1 MPPQT
6 PTEPQVLPPTP
17 TLRVRWWNRL
27 GVQAAGVIALV
38 TLVSGAV
45 LIVTSLRAQQAYL
58 TAEVL
63 RGAAQFSDTI
73 KASTYHFMLSNDR
86 AAAYRTMD
94 MIGRLRGI
102 EQVRMLNKEGRVTF
116 STDRAEEGRLVDKRA
131 EACYACH
138 AAGQP
143 LVRLN
148 MPSRSRIFR
157 RNNHRVLAMITP
169 IYNEATCSSA
179 SCHVHPA
186 ARPVL
191 GVVDIAMSLE
201 DEDHAVAALGRKT
214 TVFSVIGV
222 LLLAVAVGLFF
233 RGRVIRPIGEIVAAT
248 ERVAQ
253 GDLGHQIRM
262 RQTDEIGRLAASFNQ
277 MTTSL
282 GQAHDELR
290 QLNETLERQV
300 EERTNALKSAQAQL
314 IQSEKMSSLGKLAA
328 SVAHE
333 INNPLAGILTY
344 AKLLIRMHEEGEL
357 NEKMRENCT
366 RNLRLVQRETER
378 CSGIVRNLLDFAR
391 QRPPSLKELDVSAVV
406 EEALSLL
413 AHRLQM
419 QNVTLA
425 KDLPPTP
432 LVKADFG
439 QLRQSFV
446 NIALNACEAM
456 ATGGSLTVT
465 SRDVGSKVEVR
476 MTDTGPGIAP
486 ALLPRILDP
495 FFTTKEKGTG
505 LGLSVVYGIIERHGG
520 TLEIESALGEGTT
533 VIVRLPT
540 CVIARSATLAQV
552 DMKDTALCHDCESRY
567 AEIRKQGHQHDE

>member
-1 MPPQT
+1 M
-6 PTEPQVLPPTP
+6 E
-17 TLRVRWWNRL
+17 
-27 GVQAAGVIALV
+27 
-38 TLVSGAV
+38 
-45 LIVTSLRAQQAYL
+45 
-58 TAEVL
+58 
-63 RGAAQFSDTI
+63 
-73 KASTYHFMLSNDR
+73 
-86 AAAYRTMD
+86 

-116 STDRAEEGRLVDKRA
+116 STDNSEVGRLVDKRA

-148 MPSRSRIFR
+148 MPSRSRIFT

-169 IYNEATCSSA
+169 IYNEPSCWSA
-179 SCHVHPA
+179 ACHEHPA
-186 ARPVL
+186 GKPVL
-191 GVVDIAMSLE
+191 GGVAIAMSLE
-201 DEDHAVAALGRKT
+201 DEDNAVAALGRKT
-214 TVFSVIGV
+214 TFFSAIGV
-222 LLLAVAVGLFF
+222 LLLAVAVGAFF
-233 RGRVIRPIGEIVAAT
+233 RGRIIRPIGEIVAAT

-253 GDLGHQIRM
+253 GDLTHPIGM
-262 RQTDEIGRLAASFNQ
+262 RRTDEVGLLAASFDQ

-290 QLNETLERQV
+290 QLNESLERQV
-300 EERTNALKSAQAQL
+300 EDRTNALRSAQAQL

-344 AKLLIRMHEEGEL
+344 AKLLIRLHEEGEL
-357 NEKMRENCT
+357 TEKARESCT

-378 CSGIVRNLLDFAR
+378 CSAIVRNLLDFAR
-391 QRPPSLKELDVSAVV
+391 QRPPSLKDIDVSTVV

-413 AHRLQM
+413 SHRLLM
-419 QNVTLA
+419 QNVSLQ
-425 KDLPPTP
+425 KDLPPMP

-456 ATGGSLTVT
+456 TKGGSLTVVT
-465 SRDVGSKVEVR
+465 RAMGTMVEVR

-486 ALLPRILDP
+486 EHLSHILDP

-520 TLEIESALGEGTT
+520 TLDVQSQLGQGTT
-533 VIVRLPT
+533 VVARLPI
-540 CVIARSATLAQV
+540 VAPAPAAGGSAAV
-552 DMKDTALCHDCESRY
+552 
-567 AEIRKQGHQHDE
+567 

>member
-1 MPPQT
+1 MSPEAPIPPKDAQAA
-6 PTEPQVLPPTP
+6 PS
-17 TLRVRWWNRL
+17 LRVQWWNRL
-27 GVQAAGVIALV
+27 GIQAAVVIALV

-45 LIVTSLRAQQAYL
+45 LIVMSLRAQQAYL

-73 KASTYHFMLSNDR
+73 KASTYHFMLSDER
-86 AAAYRTMD
+86 AAAYRTME

-116 STDRAEEGRLVDKRA
+116 STDNSEVGRLVDKRA

-148 MPSRSRIFR
+148 MPSRSRIFT

-169 IYNEATCSSA
+169 IYNEPSCSSA
-179 SCHVHPA
+179 ACHEHPA
-186 ARPVL
+186 GKPVL

-201 DEDHAVAALGRKT
+201 DEDNAVAALGRKT
-214 TVFSVIGV
+214 TFFSAIGV
-222 LLLAVAVGLFF
+222 LLLAVVVGVFF
-233 RGRVIRPIGEIVAAT
+233 RSRIIRPIGEIVAAT

-253 GDLGHQIRM
+253 GDLAHPIGM
-262 RQTDEIGRLAASFNQ
+262 RRTDEVGRLAASFDQ

-290 QLNETLERQV
+290 QLNENLERQV
-300 EERTNALKSAQAQL
+300 EERTNALRSAQAQL

-344 AKLLIRMHEEGEL
+344 AKLLIRIHEEGEL
-357 NEKMRENCT
+357 TEKMRESCA

-378 CSGIVRNLLDFAR
+378 CSAIVRNLLDFAR
-391 QRPPSLKELDVSAVV
+391 QRTPTLKEVDVSAVV
-406 EEALSLL
+406 EESLTLL

-419 QNVTLA
+419 QNVALE
-425 KDLPPTP
+425 KDLPPLP
-432 LVKADFG
+432 FVRADFG

-456 ATGGSLTVT
+456 ATGGTLTVAA
-465 SRDVGSKVEVR
+465 RLVGTTVEVR
-476 MTDTGPGIAP
+476 IRDTGPGILP
-486 ALLPRILDP
+486 DVLPRILDP

-505 LGLSVVYGIIERHGG
+505 LGLSVVDGIIDRHGG
-520 TLEIESALGEGTT
+520 SLTIESQVGEGTT
-533 VIVRLPT
+533 VVVRLP
-540 CVIARSATLAQV
+540 VMAAASPAAPV
-552 DMKDTALCHDCESRY
+552 PA
-567 AEIRKQGHQHDE
+567 AG

>member
-1 MPPQT
+1 MPSEAAPPSAGSPSPQ
-6 PTEPQVLPPTP
+6 
-17 TLRVRWWNRL
+17 LRVNWWNRL
-27 GVQAAGVIALV
+27 GVKAAAGIALV
-38 TLVSGAV
+38 TLACGAFLV
-45 LIVTSLRAQQAYL
+45 FLSLRTQQSYL
-58 TAEVL
+58 TGEVA

-73 KASTYHFMLSNDR
+73 KAATYHFMLADERMS
-86 AAAYRTMD
+86 AYRTME
-94 MIGRLRGI
+94 MIGQLKGI

-116 STDRAEEGRLVDKRA
+116 STDKAETGRLVDKRA

-148 MPSRSRIFR
+148 VPSRTRIFTR
-157 RNNHRVLAMITP
+157 DGHRVVGMITP
-169 IYNEATCSSA
+169 IYNEPSCSTA

-186 ARPVL
+186 EKQVL

-201 DEDHAVAALGRKT
+201 DEDRAVADLGRRTTLVSALG
-214 TVFSVIGV
+214 I
-222 LLLAVAVGLFF
+222 LILAVTVGLFV
-233 RGRVIRPIGEIVAAT
+233 RGYVIHPVGEIVAAT

-253 GDLGHQIRM
+253 GEFEQPVRM
-262 RQTDEIGRLAASFNQ
+262 RRTDEIGRLAASFND

-282 GQAHDELR
+282 QQARNDLQR
-290 QLNETLERQV
+290 LNENLERQV

-344 AKLLIRMHEEGEL
+344 AKLLLRMHEEGEL
-357 NEKMRENCT
+357 SEKARESCA

-378 CSGIVRNLLDFAR
+378 CSAIVRNLLDFAR
-391 QRPPSLKELDVSAVV
+391 QRPPSLKEVDVSAVV

-419 QNVTLA
+419 QNVTLE
-425 KDLPPTP
+425 KSLPPMP
-432 LVKADFG
+432 LIKADFG

-456 ATGGSLTVT
+456 SKGGALTVA
-465 SRDVGSKVEVR
+465 SRVVGNLIEVR
-476 MTDTGPGIAP
+476 VADTGPGIAP
-486 ALLPRILDP
+486 EHLSRILDP

-505 LGLSVVYGIIERHGG
+505 LGLSVVYGIIDRHGG
-520 TLEIESALGEGTT
+520 TLDIASEVGRGTT
-533 VIVRLPT
+533 VCVRLPIASPT
-540 CVIARSATLAQV
+540 AATAAGPGQQQAASGEPAAAARS
-552 DMKDTALCHDCESRY
+552 
-567 AEIRKQGHQHDE
+567 

>member
-1 MPPQT
+1 MPPEAPIQ
-6 PTEPQVLPPTP
+6 PQDAQAAPS
-17 TLRVRWWNRL
+17 LRVQWWNRL
-27 GVQAAGVIALV
+27 GIQAAVVIALV

-45 LIVTSLRAQQAYL
+45 LVVMSLRAQQAYL

-73 KASTYHFMLSNDR
+73 KASTYHFMLSDER
-86 AAAYRTMD
+86 AAAYRTME

-116 STDRAEEGRLVDKRA
+116 STDNSEVGRLVDKRA

-148 MPSRSRIFR
+148 MPSRSRIFT

-169 IYNEATCSSA
+169 IYNEPSCWSA
-179 SCHVHPA
+179 ACHEHPA
-186 ARPVL
+186 GKPVL

-201 DEDHAVAALGRKT
+201 DEDNAVAALGRKT
-214 TVFSVIGV
+214 TFFSAIGV
-222 LLLAVAVGLFF
+222 LLLAVAVGAFF
-233 RGRVIRPIGEIVAAT
+233 RGRIIRPIGEIVAAT

-253 GDLGHQIRM
+253 GDLTHPIGM
-262 RQTDEIGRLAASFNQ
+262 RRTDEVGLLAASFDQ

-290 QLNETLERQV
+290 QLNESLERQV
-300 EERTNALKSAQAQL
+300 EDRTNALRSAQAQL

-344 AKLLIRMHEEGEL
+344 AKLLIRIHEEGEL
-357 NEKMRENCT
+357 TEKMRESCT

-378 CSGIVRNLLDFAR
+378 CSAIVRNLLDFAR
-391 QRPPSLKELDVSAVV
+391 QRTPTLKEVDVSAVV
-406 EEALSLL
+406 EESLTLL

-419 QNVTLA
+419 QNVALE
-425 KDLPPTP
+425 KDLPPLP
-432 LVKADFG
+432 FVRADFG

-456 ATGGSLTVT
+456 ATGGTLTVT
-465 SRDVGSKVEVR
+465 ARLVGTNVEVR
-476 MTDTGPGIAP
+476 VRDTGPGILP
-486 ALLPRILDP
+486 DVLPRILDP

-505 LGLSVVYGIIERHGG
+505 LGLSVVDGIIDRHGG
-520 TLEIESALGEGTT
+520 SLSIDSQVGEGTT
-533 VIVRLPT
+533 VVVQLP
-540 CVIARSATLAQV
+540 VMASAPPGA
-552 DMKDTALCHDCESRY
+552 TAPT
-567 AEIRKQGHQHDE
+567 AG

>member
-1 MPPQT
+1 MPPEAPIQ
-6 PTEPQVLPPTP
+6 PQDAQAAPS
-17 TLRVRWWNRL
+17 LRVQWWNRL
-27 GVQAAGVIALV
+27 GIQAAVVIALV

-45 LIVTSLRAQQAYL
+45 LVVMSLRAQQAYL

-73 KASTYHFMLSNDR
+73 KASTYHFMLSDER
-86 AAAYRTMD
+86 AAAYRTME

-116 STDRAEEGRLVDKRA
+116 STDNSEVGRLVDKRA

-148 MPSRSRIFR
+148 MPSRSRIFT

-169 IYNEATCSSA
+169 IYNEPSCWSA
-179 SCHVHPA
+179 ACHEHPA
-186 ARPVL
+186 GKPVL

-201 DEDHAVAALGRKT
+201 DEDNAVAALGRKT
-214 TVFSVIGV
+214 TFFSAIGV
-222 LLLAVAVGLFF
+222 LLLAVAVGAFF
-233 RGRVIRPIGEIVAAT
+233 RGRIIRPIGEIVAAT

-253 GDLGHQIRM
+253 GDLTHPIGM
-262 RQTDEIGRLAASFNQ
+262 RRTDEVGLLAASFDQ

-290 QLNETLERQV
+290 QLNESLERQV
-300 EERTNALKSAQAQL
+300 EDRTNALRSAQAQL

-344 AKLLIRMHEEGEL
+344 AKLLIRIHEEGEL
-357 NEKMRENCT
+357 TEKMRESCT

-378 CSGIVRNLLDFAR
+378 CSAIVRNLLDFAR
-391 QRPPSLKELDVSAVV
+391 QRTPTLKEVDVSAVV
-406 EEALSLL
+406 EESLTLL

-419 QNVTLA
+419 QNVALE
-425 KDLPPTP
+425 KELPPLP
-432 LVKADFG
+432 FVRADFG

-456 ATGGSLTVT
+456 ATGGTLTVT
-465 SRDVGSKVEVR
+465 ARLVGTNVEVR
-476 MTDTGPGIAP
+476 VRDTGPGILP
-486 ALLPRILDP
+486 DVLPRILDP

-505 LGLSVVYGIIERHGG
+505 LGLSVVDGIIDRHGG
-520 TLEIESALGEGTT
+520 SLSIDSQVGEGTT
-533 VIVRLPT
+533 VVVQLP
-540 CVIARSATLAQV
+540 VMASAPPGA
-552 DMKDTALCHDCESRY
+552 TAPT
-567 AEIRKQGHQHDE
+567 AG

>member
-1 MPPQT
+1 MTPHTHTQAQDPPAV
-6 PTEPQVLPPTP
+6 PSLG
-17 TLRVRWWNRL
+17 LRWWTRL
-27 GVQAAGVIALV
+27 GFQAAGVIALV

-73 KASTYHFMLSNDR
+73 KASTYHFMLSDER

-94 MIGRLRGI
+94 LVGRLRGI

-116 STDRAEEGRLVDKRA
+116 STDRAEEGRFVDKRA

-148 MPSRSRIFR
+148 TPSRSRIFT
-157 RNNHRVLAMITP
+157 RNNHRVLGMITP
-169 IYNEATCSSA
+169 IYNEPNCTSA

-186 ARPVL
+186 DKPVL

-201 DEDHAVAALGRKT
+201 DEDNAVASLGRQT

-222 LLLAVAVGLFF
+222 LLLAIAVGLFF
-233 RGRVIRPIGEIVAAT
+233 RGRVIRPIGEIAAAT

-253 GDLGHQIRM
+253 GDLGHQIQM
-262 RQTDEIGRLAASFNQ
+262 RRTDEIGRLAASFNQ

-282 GQAHDELR
+282 GQAHDQLR
-290 QLNETLERQV
+290 HLTENLERQV

-357 NEKMRENCT
+357 TEKMRETCT

-378 CSGIVRNLLDFAR
+378 CSAIVRNLLDFAR
-391 QRPPSLKELDVSAVV
+391 QRPPSLKEVDVSAVV

-425 KDLPPTP
+425 KDLPPMP
-432 LVKADFG
+432 FVKADFG

-456 ATGGSLTVT
+456 ATGGSLAVT
-465 SRDVGSKVEVR
+465 SRAVGSMVEVR
-476 MTDTGPGIAP
+476 MTDTGPGIEP
-486 ALLPRILDP
+486 ELLPRILDP

-520 TLEIESALGEGTT
+520 TLDIDSKVGEGTT
-533 VIVRLPT
+533 VIVRLPAAAASSGG
-540 CVIARSATLAQV
+540 VQNAGGQRA
-552 DMKDTALCHDCESRY
+552 
-567 AEIRKQGHQHDE
+567 

>member
-1 MPPQT
+1 MPPQAQSEPPFYPTAT
-6 PTEPQVLPPTP
+6 PV
-17 TLRVRWWNRL
+17 RVQWWNRL
-27 GVQAAGVIALV
+27 GVKATAVIVLV
-38 TLVSGAV
+38 TLLCGALLV
-45 LIVTSLRAQQAYL
+45 VMSLRTQREYL
-58 TAEVL
+58 TAEVV

-73 KASTYHFMLSNDR
+73 KASTYHFMLSDER
-86 AAAYRTMD
+86 MGAYRTME
-94 MIGRLRGI
+94 MIGRLKGI

-116 STDRAEEGRLVDKRA
+116 STDRLEIGRLVDKRG

-148 MPSRSRIFR
+148 VPSRSRIFT
-157 RNNHRVLAMITP
+157 RNSHRVLAMITP
-169 IYNEATCSSA
+169 IYNEPSCSSA
-179 SCHVHPA
+179 VCHEHPA
-186 ARPVL
+186 DKQVL

-201 DEDHAVAALGRKT
+201 DEDHAVAALGRST
-214 TVFSVIGV
+214 TIFSAIGI
-222 LLLAVAVGLFF
+222 LLLAAVVGQFV
-233 RGRVIRPIGEIVAAT
+233 RGYVIRPVGEIVAAT

-253 GDLGHQIRM
+253 GDLEHPVRM
-262 RQTDEIGRLAASFNQ
+262 RRTDEIGHLAASFNE

-282 GQAHDELR
+282 HQARSDLQ
-290 QLNETLERQV
+290 QLNESLERQV
-300 EERTNALKSAQAQL
+300 DDRTTALKNAQAQL

-357 NEKMRENCT
+357 SERTRDSCV

-378 CSGIVRNLLDFAR
+378 CSAIVRNLLDFAR
-391 QRPPSLKELDVSAVV
+391 QRPPSLKDLDVSAVV

-413 AHRLQM
+413 SHRLLM
-419 QNVTLA
+419 QNVTLQ
-425 KDLPPTP
+425 KDLPPMP

-456 ATGGSLTVT
+456 NKGGTLTVT
-465 SRDVGSKVEVR
+465 ARAAGKIVEVR
-476 MTDTGPGIAP
+476 IADTGPGIAP
-486 ALLPRILDP
+486 ENLSHILDP

-505 LGLSVVYGIIERHGG
+505 LGLSVVYGIIDRHGG
-520 TLEIESALGEGTT
+520 TLDVRSEVGQGTT
-533 VIVRLPT
+533 VTVQLP
-540 CVIARSATLAQV
+540 VAPAATAPPATGGAPALA
-552 DMKDTALCHDCESRY
+552 
-567 AEIRKQGHQHDE
+567 

>member
-1 MPPQT
+1 
-6 PTEPQVLPPTP
+6 
-17 TLRVRWWNRL
+17 VRWWNRL

-45 LIVTSLRAQQAYL
+45 LIVTSLRAQQTYL

-116 STDRAEEGRLVDKRA
+116 STDRAEIGRLVDKRA

-148 MPSRSRIFR
+148 MPSRSRIFT
-157 RNNHRVLAMITP
+157 RNNHRVLGMITP
-169 IYNEATCSSA
+169 IYNEPSCSSSA
-179 SCHVHPA
+179 CHEHPA
-186 ARPVL
+186 SKQVL

-201 DEDHAVAALGRKT
+201 DEDHAVEALGRRT
-214 TVFSVIGV
+214 TAFSVMGV
-222 LLLAVAVGLFF
+222 MLLAVAVGVFV

-248 ERVAQ
+248 EKVAQ
-253 GDLGHQIRM
+253 GDLGHQIQM
-262 RQTDEIGRLAASFNQ
+262 RRGDEIGRLAASFNQ
-277 MTTSL
+277 MTASL
-282 GQAHDELR
+282 GQAHDQLR
-290 QLNETLERQV
+290 QLNESLERQV
-300 EERTNALKSAQAQL
+300 EERTTSLKSAQAQL
-314 IQSEKMSSLGKLAA
+314 IQAEKMSSLGKLAA

-357 NEKMRENCT
+357 NDKVRDACT

-378 CSGIVRNLLDFAR
+378 CSAIVRNLLDFSR
-391 QRPPSLKELDVSAVV
+391 QRPPSLKELDVSTVV
-406 EEALSLL
+406 EESLSLL

-419 QNVTLA
+419 QNVTLEKA
-425 KDLPPTP
+425 LPALP

-456 ATGGSLTVT
+456 ANGGTLTVV
-465 SRDVGSKVEVR
+465 SRAMGSQVEVR
-476 MTDTGPGIAP
+476 FTDTGPGIAP
-486 ALLPRILDP
+486 EHLPSILDP

-505 LGLSVVYGIIERHGG
+505 LGLSVAYGIIDRHGG
-520 TLEIESALGEGTT
+520 TLDFESTVGQGTT
-533 VIVRLPT
+533 VIVRLP
-540 CVIARSATLAQV
+540 VAPAAPAAVAADPAQGPGG
-552 DMKDTALCHDCESRY
+552 
-567 AEIRKQGHQHDE
+567 IRG

>member
-1 MPPQT
+1 MPPQAQTQPEEPPAT
-6 PTEPQVLPPTP
+6 PP
-17 TLRVRWWNRL
+17 LRVQWWNRL
-27 GVQAAGVIALV
+27 GVHAAAVIALV
-38 TLVSGAV
+38 TLVCGAALV
-45 LIVTSLRAQQAYL
+45 VTSLRTQQAYL
-58 TAEVL
+58 TAEVV

-73 KASTYHFMLSNDR
+73 KASTYHFMLSDER
-86 AAAYRTMD
+86 TGAYRTMEL
-94 MIGRLRGI
+94 IGRLRGI

-116 STDRAEEGRLVDKRA
+116 STDRSEEGRLVDKRA

-148 MPSRSRIFR
+148 VPSRSRIFT

-169 IYNEATCSSA
+169 IYNEPSCSSA
-179 SCHVHPA
+179 ACHEHPA
-186 ARPVL
+186 DKQVL

-201 DEDHAVAALGRKT
+201 EEDHAVAALGRRT
-214 TVFSVIGV
+214 TVFSVIGI
-222 LLLAVAVGLFF
+222 LLLALAVGLFV
-233 RGRVIRPIGEIVAAT
+233 RGHVIRPLGEIVAAT
-248 ERVAQ
+248 ERVGQ
-253 GDLGHQIRM
+253 GDLDHPIRM
-262 RQTDEIGRLAASFNQ
+262 RRTDEIGRLAASFNE

-282 GQAHDELR
+282 GQAHADLR
-290 QLNETLERQV
+290 RLNENLERQV
-300 EERTNALKSAQAQL
+300 EERTAALKSAQAQL

-357 NEKMRENCT
+357 TEKMRESCA

-378 CSGIVRNLLDFAR
+378 CSAIVRNLLDFAR
-391 QRPPSLKELDVSAVV
+391 QRPPSLKDIDVSAVV

-413 AHRLQM
+413 SHRMQM
-419 QNVTLA
+419 QNVA
-425 KDLPPTP
+425 VVKNLPPMP
-432 LVKADFG
+432 LVRADFG

-456 ATGGSLTVT
+456 VKGGTLTVV
-465 SRDVGSKVEVR
+465 SRAAGAGVEVR
-476 MTDTGPGIAP
+476 ITDTGPGIAP
-486 ALLPRILDP
+486 EHLSQILDP

-520 TLEIESALGEGTT
+520 TLDIESQVGVGTT
-533 VIVRLPT
+533 VVVRLP
-540 CVIARSATLAQV
+540 VAPAAPAAPAVPSGSGVAGQA
-552 DMKDTALCHDCESRY
+552 
-567 AEIRKQGHQHDE
+567 